1 MIRYQYP
8 SWYFSLIE
16 WFQNF
21 GVARLL
27 VTLSFKSVNEILW
40 CYRATQ
46 TSLPDVRAALFI
58 SKDFF
63 SGGGVG
69 EGEFISLVTISG
81 ERIN

>member
-27 VTLSFKSVNEILW
+27 VTLSFKSVMKSYGFTAQLKPLCQMFAQRN
-40 CYRATQ
+40 
-46 TSLPDVRAALFI
+46 LFLRT
-58 SKDFF
+58 FF
-63 SGGGVG
+63 QKAELGGGG
-69 EGEFISLVTISG
+69 GG
-81 ERIN
+81 